1 MSIANGDVLPAAA
14 RATMLGQ
21 DKSPLLAVDGVC
33 KNFGGV
39 RVLDKT
45 TFSLAEGKVTCLV
58 GPNGAGKTT
67 AFDCITGF
75 LTFEAGSIR
84 MRGDDLTGVVRG
96 EIVKRGIARSFQNL
110 RLFDE
115 MSVLDNVV
123 VCLADESGNDPL
135 TAIFRPFHSAAVLR
149 RKRAHALAI
158 LEQVGLTH
166 KAEDLVTQI
175 SYGQQKLLCIARVLA
190 TDAELLLL
198 DEPTS
203 GLSATALDNM
213 VKVIAKL
220 SESGKTLLVVEHNT
234 RIVRDIADRIVFMH
248 QGRVLAEG
256 APQEVLDRADLIEIY
271 FGGGH

>member
-1 MSIANGDVLPAAA
+1 MSIANIDVLPAA
-14 RATMLGQ
+14 RVTMPGQ
-21 DKSPLLAVDGVC
+21 GKLPLLVVDAIC
-33 KNFGGV
+33 KSFGGV
-39 RVLDKT
+39 RVLEKT
-45 TFSLAEGKVTCLV
+45 TFSLPEGQVTCLV

-84 MRGDDLTGVVRG
+84 MRGEDLKGLGRG
-96 EIVKRGIARSFQNL
+96 EIVQRGIARSFQNL

-135 TAIFRPFHSAAVLR
+135 TAVFRPFHSAAVLR

-166 KAEDLVTQI
+166 KADDLVTQI

-213 VKVIAKL
+213 VKVIARL

>member
-1 MSIANGDVLPAAA
+1 MSLPTSADIPA
-14 RATMLGQ
+14 RRAIPQAEGKT
-21 DKSPLLAVDGVC
+21 PLLAVDAIS

-39 RVLDKT
+39 RVLEKT
-45 TFSLAEGKVTCLV
+45 TFSLPEGQVTCLV

-75 LTFEAGSIR
+75 LAFEAGSIR
-84 MRGDDLTGVVRG
+84 LRGDELKGLSRG
-96 EIVKRGIARSFQNL
+96 EIVRRGVARSFQNL

-135 TAIFRPFHSAAVLR
+135 TAIFRPFHSAALLR
-149 RKRAHALAI
+149 RRRAHALAI
-158 LEQVGLTH
+158 LEQVGLEH
-166 KAEDLVTQI
+166 KAQDHVTQI

-190 TDAELLLL
+190 TDAQLLLL

-220 SESGKTLLVVEHNT
+220 SDSGKTLLVVEHNT

-256 APQEVLDRADLIEIY
+256 PPLEILDRPDLIEIY

>member
-1 MSIANGDVLPAAA
+1 MSIANSDVRPAA
-14 RATMLGQ
+14 RVTMPGQ
-21 DKSPLLAVDGVC
+21 GKLPLLVVDAIC
-33 KNFGGV
+33 KSFGGV
-39 RVLDKT
+39 RVLEKT
-45 TFSLAEGKVTCLV
+45 TFSLPEGQVTCLV

-84 MRGDDLTGVVRG
+84 MRGEDLKGLGRG
-96 EIVKRGIARSFQNL
+96 EIVQRGIARSFQNL

-135 TAIFRPFHSAAVLR
+135 TAVFRPFHSAAVLR

-166 KAEDLVTQI
+166 KADDLVTQI

-213 VKVIAKL
+213 VKVIARL

-256 APQEVLDRADLIEIY
+256 APHEVLDRADLIEIY

>member
-1 MSIANGDVLPAAA
+1 MSLHTSADIPVP
-14 RATMLGQ
+14 RAMTQAEG
-21 DKSPLLAVDGVC
+21 KTPLLAVDAIS

-39 RVLDKT
+39 RVLEKT
-45 TFSLAEGKVTCLV
+45 TFSLPEGQVTCLV

-75 LTFEAGSIR
+75 LAFEAGSIR
-84 MRGDDLTGVVRG
+84 LRGDELKGLSRG
-96 EIVKRGIARSFQNL
+96 EIVRRGVARSFQNL

-135 TAIFRPFHSAAVLR
+135 TAIFRPFHSAALLR

-158 LEQVGLTH
+158 LEQVGLEH
-166 KAEDLVTQI
+166 KAEDHVTQI
-175 SYGQQKLLCIARVLA
+175 SFGQQKLLCIARVLA

-220 SESGKTLLVVEHNT
+220 SDSGKTLLVVEHNT

-256 APQEVLDRADLIEIY
+256 PPLEILDRPDLIEIY

>member
-1 MSIANGDVLPAAA
+1 MSLHTSADIPVP
-14 RATMLGQ
+14 RAMTQAEG
-21 DKSPLLAVDGVC
+21 KTPLLAVDAIS

-39 RVLDKT
+39 RVLEKT
-45 TFSLAEGKVTCLV
+45 TFSLPEGQVTCLV

-75 LTFEAGSIR
+75 LAFEAGSIR
-84 MRGDDLTGVVRG
+84 LRGDELKGLSRG
-96 EIVKRGIARSFQNL
+96 EIVRRGVARSFQNL

-135 TAIFRPFHSAAVLR
+135 TAIFRPFHSAALLR

-158 LEQVGLTH
+158 LEQVGLEH
-166 KAEDLVTQI
+166 KAEDHVTQI
-175 SYGQQKLLCIARVLA
+175 SFGQQKLLCIARVLA

-220 SESGKTLLVVEHNT
+220 SSSGKTLLVVEHNT

-248 QGRVLAEG
+248 QGRVMAEG
-256 APQEVLDRADLIEIY
+256 PPLEILDRPDLIDIY

>member
-1 MSIANGDVLPAAA
+1 MSLANSEVLPAAA

-21 DKSPLLAVDGVC
+21 RKLPLLAVDGVC

-45 TFSLAEGKVTCLV
+45 TFSLPEGQVTCLV

-84 MRGDDLTGVVRG
+84 MRGADLTGLGRG
-96 EIVKRGIARSFQNL
+96 DIVQRGIARSFQNL

-123 VCLADESGNDPL
+123 VCLADETGNDPL

-149 RKRAHALAI
+149 RKRAQASAI
-158 LEQVGLTH
+158 LEQVGLAH

>member
-1 MSIANGDVLPAAA
+1 MSLANSDVLPVAA
-14 RATMLGQ
+14 RATMPVQG
-21 DKSPLLAVDGVC
+21 KSTLLAVDGVC

-45 TFSLAEGKVTCLV
+45 TFSLPEGQVTCLV

-84 MRGDDLTGVVRG
+84 MRGDDLTGLGRG
-96 EIVKRGIARSFQNL
+96 EIVQRGIARSFQNL

-135 TAIFRPFHSAAVLR
+135 TAIFRPFHSAALLR

-158 LEQVGLTH
+158 LEQVGLVH

-234 RIVRDIADRIVFMH
+234 RIVRDIADRIVFIH

>member
-1 MSIANGDVLPAAA
+1 MSLPTSADIPA
-14 RATMLGQ
+14 RRAIPQAEGKT
-21 DKSPLLAVDGVC
+21 PLLAVDAIS

-39 RVLDKT
+39 RVLEKT
-45 TFSLAEGKVTCLV
+45 TFSLPEGQVTCLV

-75 LTFEAGSIR
+75 LAFEAGSIR
-84 MRGDDLTGVVRG
+84 LRGDELKGLSRG
-96 EIVKRGIARSFQNL
+96 EIVRRGVARSFQNL

-135 TAIFRPFHSAAVLR
+135 TAIFRPFHSAALLR
-149 RKRAHALAI
+149 RRRAHALAI
-158 LEQVGLTH
+158 LEQVGLEH
-166 KAEDLVTQI
+166 KAEDHVTQI

-190 TDAELLLL
+190 TDAQLLLL

-220 SESGKTLLVVEHNT
+220 SDSGKTLLVVEHNT

-256 APQEVLDRADLIEIY
+256 PPLEILDRPDLIEIY